1 MKSKFDSIL
10 KNARR
15 KYLVHEQNEQDAAA
29 IAAQL
34 GGQPAAQPSPLDAAA
49 IAAGAG
55 QSALPDAAM
64 PEEPQEPKQPEP
76 MERSDRALYKDAV
89 DHLVEAVHDLIMKIK
104 GDEVSLDTV
113 RSQYIEIDDGDFRA
127 ITNTD
132 ANNIAVIVQN
142 IDQLANKLQTPFQR
156 DAVNL

>member
-1 MKSKFDSIL
+1 MKSKFDLIL
-10 KNARR
+10 KNARLR
-15 KYLVHEQNEQDAAA
+15 YLVHEQNEQEAAA

-34 GGQPAAQPSPLDAAA
+34 GGQAAPAADPAAA
-49 IAAGAG
+49 

-64 PEEPQEPKQPEP
+64 PEEPQEPEEP
-76 MERSDRALYKDAV
+76 QQMDSSDKALYKDAV

-104 GDEVSLDTV
+104 GDEVSIDTV
-113 RSQYIEIDDGDFRA
+113 RSQYIEINDSDFRA

-132 ANNIAVIVQN
+132 ENNIAVIVQN
-142 IDQLANKLQTPFQR
+142 IDQLANKMQAPFQR

>member
-1 MKSKFDSIL
+1 MNSKFDNIL
-10 KNARR
+10 KSARR
-15 KYLVHEQNEQDAAA
+15 KYLVHEKNEQDAAM

-34 GGQPAAQPSPLDAAA
+34 GGQPAATTPGAAA
-49 IAAGAG
+49 SPQMQGTE

-64 PEEPQEPKQPEP
+64 PEEPQEPEQSDQ
-76 MERSDRALYKDAV
+76 MDRSDRALYKDAV
-89 DHLVEAVHDLIMKIK
+89 DHLVEAVHDLIMRIK
-104 GDEVSLDTV
+104 GDEVSIETV